1 MDTFEEMGENVLV
14 QFFGPP
20 TNCSEIGML
29 GYTLNGYYLVKS
41 TDQINKNK
49 IKIVY
54 CAFRQA
60 QEAMITNQGKK
71 EMKLMTKTFFY

>member
-1 MDTFEEMGENVLV
+1 MNRDKEGRENAVA

-20 TNCSEIGML
+20 ANCSEVEML

-41 TDQINKNK
+41 NDPTNKNK
-49 IKIVY
+49 ITIVY

-60 QEAMITNQGKK
+60 QSMMSQQGKEIHIITYGK
-71 EMKLMTKTFFY
+71 Y

>member
-1 MDTFEEMGENVLV
+1 MNKFEEGKENAVA

-41 TDQINKNK
+41 TDSTNKNK
-49 IKIVY
+49 IIVVY
-54 CAFRQA
+54 CTFRQA
-60 QEAMITNQGKK
+60 QGFTMVGKQGNKK
-71 EMKLMTKTFFY
+71 SHHARCK